1 MSGERWLDKTRLP
14 REEEFLQGLGEQ
26 APAWNSLREVL
37 CASYGLEGDL
47 AWGGNK
53 YGWLM
58 HYRAGGRTLCD
69 LYPEHGSLTALV
81 ILGGEERIRMM
92 AIFNQFSPAMQKLID
107 ATPIYHDGTWLWIH
121 IPEAAVDD
129 VLMLLAIKRRPSKRK
144 EALHGVP

>member
-26 APAWNSLREVL
+26 APAWNSIREAL

-58 HYRAGGRTLCD
+58 HHPAGGRTLCD
-69 LYPEHGSLTALV
+69 LYPEQGSLTALV
-81 ILGGEERIRMM
+81 ILGSEEHTHMM
-92 AIFNQFSPAMQKLID
+92 AIFSQFSPAMQKLV
-107 ATPIYHDGTWLWIH
+107 DGAWLWIH

-129 VLMLLAIKRRPSKRK
+129 VLMLLAIKRRPSRRK
-144 EALHGVP
+144 EAPHGVP